1 MNKNLFDGHLVF
13 KGSKNFTKVSGRLKH
28 NNKLKKITKFF
39 EKKILNKK
47 NQLFRNSKMVCING
61 SSKCFNKS
69 KKIFI
74 KDGFNYHI
82 CGCDMVYVNPVLKDQ
97 IFHTNL
103 YNENS
108 YTEVMRNK
116 PNLMLDNK
124 KFKYGLKKVN
134 NKKKIKKVLDIGCG
148 FGFFLDVARKEG
160 WDVFGS
166 EINKECIKVL
176 NKKKIPNINIENC
189 GKETFD
195 LITLW
200 TVYEH
205 LIDPNGFLKKVL
217 KLLKING
224 KIIINIPNIDSLSA
238 RILHDKCS
246 MFHGHQHLN
255 FYSPKTLGAL
265 FKKNNL
271 KIENLETV
279 ISDIDTVRNHIS
291 YQKPYE
297 GDSNK
302 NFYFLNPNVMHK
314 NLMGYTILAVT
325 KKNK

>member
-1 MNKNLFDGHLVF
+1 MHKNLFDGHLVF
-13 KGSKNFTKVSGRLKH
+13 KSSKKFNGATGRLKH
-28 NNKLKKITKFF
+28 NKNLKKVTKFF
-39 EKKILNKK
+39 EKKISLKR
-47 NQLFRNSKMVCING
+47 NQLFRNSKMVCPKK
-61 SSKCFNKS
+61 SDSCFKKS
-69 KKIFI
+69 KKIF
-74 KDGFNYHI
+74 KKNGFDYFK
-82 CGCDMVYVNPVLKDQ
+82 CGCDFVYTNPVLKNQ

-108 YTEVMRNK
+108 YTEVMKNK
-116 PNLMLDNK
+116 PNLKLDNI

-148 FGFFLDVARKEG
+148 FGFFLDVARKKG
-160 WDVFGS
+160 WDVYGS

-176 NKKKIPNINIENC
+176 NKKKIPNINIENYR
-189 GKETFD
+189 KETFD
-195 LITLW
+195 LISLW

-205 LIDPNGFLKKVL
+205 LIDPNDFLKKVL

-238 RILHDKCS
+238 RILHDECS

-255 FYSPKTLGAL
+255 FYSPKTLGTL

-314 NLMGYTILAVT
+314 NLMGYTILAVA